1 MLNSYAM
8 LLLPLLS
15 VADVALDIL
24 RSIVELPETIFSGYS
39 SFLRWAAESV
49 HSLFEDY
56 GYWVVFLGTMAEN
69 TLLLGL
75 VIPGLLVVVLA
86 GLASHEGAISFPLA
100 TALGI
105 AGTIIGDTI
114 SYFMGRFGW
123 ARLGQTASLREFS
136 DKVREP
142 LLRRGALF
150 VLVYHFAGYTRVVG
164 PASAGLLRMPYRRW
178 APADYAGASLW
189 VLSFMSIGY
198 GLGALG
204 VSFDTEDDRYFRY
217 IEWGLLALVMIWGYF
232 MLRTGQRVF
241 IDHQAAET
249 DTGEKPS
256 STVPTAAPD

>member
-1 MLNSYAM
+1 
-8 LLLPLLS
+8 
-15 VADVALDIL
+15 
-24 RSIVELPETIFSGYS
+24 
-39 SFLRWAAESV
+39 
-49 HSLFEDY
+49 
-56 GYWVVFLGTMAEN
+56 MAEN

-105 AGTIIGDTI
+105 VGTIIGDTI

-123 ARLGQTASLREFS
+123 ARFGQGASLRDFA

-204 VSFDTEDDRYFRY
+204 ISFDPEDDRYFRY
-217 IEWGLLALVMIWGYF
+217 LEWGLLVLVVIWGYF
-232 MLRTGQRVF
+232 MLKAGQRAF
-241 IDHQAAET
+241 LDHQTSADDDADKT
-249 DTGEKPS
+249 S
-256 STVPTAAPD
+256 SAPVSSAAPD